1 MNLNK
6 ATVKAREAL
15 EKSGALAN
23 SLNHQSVDVEHLFLA
38 LLEQEEGLIKPIL
51 QNIEINLSKLT
62 SLLNDRIQTKPKIY
76 GVGQTFMS
84 RELNEALENAAKE
97 ASRLH
102 DEYISTEHLLLGI
115 LDTSD
120 QSLQELYRQVNLNY
134 DSVLLAIKNLR
145 GTQRVTDESPEA
157 KYNALAKYSRD
168 LTEMARQGKLDPVIG
183 RDMEIRRAMQVLSRR
198 TKNNPVLIG
207 EAGVGKTA
215 IVEGIARRISSGD
228 VPESLKNKRILTLDL
243 GLMIAGTKF
252 RGEFEERLKALLKEV
267 TDSNGEAILFIDE
280 LHTVVGAGNA
290 EGAVDAGNMLKPAL
304 ARGDIKMIGATTI
317 DEYRRY
323 IEKDK
328 ALERRFQPVNVNEP
342 SVEDTIA
349 ILRGLKEKYEAHHGI
364 RIADSALI
372 AATKFSVRYITERRL
387 PDKAI
392 DLVDEAGSKIRL
404 EIESQPQQLDDL
416 DRKVMR
422 LTIEKQALSKENDK
436 ESKERLGHLDEELSE
451 LQEKSKTLK
460 ARWDN
465 EKSII
470 RRIKE
475 ITQEID
481 RLHQE
486 EEQMERSGNLNKVAE
501 IRYGLIPNN
510 EKELKELQTKLRDK
524 QGNTPLLREEIT
536 EEDIARTVSDWTG
549 IPVARMLESEKQKL
563 IHLEEVLKKRVVGQ
577 EKAITSVSNAVRRSR
592 AGVQEENRPI
602 GSFMFLGPTGV
613 GKTEL
618 SKALAEFLFDTEKAL
633 VRMDMSEYMEKFS
646 VQRLIGAPP
655 GYVGYEEGGQLTE
668 IVRRRPYTVILFDEI
683 EKAHP
688 DVFNILLQIMDDG
701 RLTDGQG
708 RTVNFTNTIIIMTSN
723 IGSNELKIKGFTDE
737 RNKSGENKV
746 EEKVM
751 GLLKSQFRPEFLNRI
766 DEIITFNSLSETD
779 ILQIVDIQ
787 LSYVQKRIEAGKMK
801 FSITPA
807 AKKLLAELGY
817 DENFGARPL
826 KRAIQKKILDKLS
839 LEILSGKYSEGSII
853 KASEKN
859 GQIVLE

>member
-1 MNLNK
+1 MNVNK
-6 ATVKAREAL
+6 MTIKAREAL
-15 EKSGALAN
+15 EKAVELAN

-38 LLEQEEGLIKPIL
+38 LLDQEEGLVKPIL

-62 SLLNDRIQTKPKIY
+62 TLLNDRINMKPKIY
-76 GVGQTFMS
+76 GVGQTFVS
-84 RELNEALENAAKE
+84 KDLNEAMENAANE
-97 ASRLH
+97 AVRLH
-102 DEYISTEHLLLGI
+102 DDYVSTEHLLLGI
-115 LDTSD
+115 LDSKD
-120 QSLQELYRQVNLNY
+120 SSLQELYHQANLNY

-145 GTQRVTDESPEA
+145 GTQRVTDETPEA
-157 KYNALAKYSRD
+157 KFKALEKYSRD

-183 RDMEIRRAMQVLSRR
+183 RDMEIRRSMQVLSRR

-215 IVEGIARRISSGD
+215 IVEGIARRMATGD
-228 VPESLKNKRILTLDL
+228 VPESLKNKRILAIDL
-243 GLMIAGTKF
+243 GLIIAGTKY
-252 RGEFEERLKALLKEV
+252 RGEFEERLKAMLKEV
-267 TDSNGEAILFIDE
+267 TDSNGEVILFIDE

-304 ARGDIKMIGATTI
+304 ARGDIKVIGATTT

-328 ALERRFQPVNVNEP
+328 ALERRFQPVYVNEP
-342 SVEDTIA
+342 SIEDTIT

-372 AATKFSVRYITERRL
+372 AATNLSVRYITERRL

-392 DLVDEAGSKIRL
+392 DLMDEAASKIRL
-404 EIESQPQQLDDL
+404 EIESQPLQLDDL
-416 DRKVMR
+416 DRKIMR
-422 LTIEKQALSKENDK
+422 LSIEKQALSKETNTA
-436 ESKERLGHLDEELSE
+436 SLERIAQIEKDLSE
-451 LQEKSKTLK
+451 LQEKTNTLK
-460 ARWDN
+460 AKWNN
-465 EKSII
+465 EKGII
-470 RRIKE
+470 KRIKE
-475 ITQEID
+475 ITQELD

-486 EEQMERSGNLNKVAE
+486 EERLERSGALDKVAE

-510 EKELKELQTKLRDK
+510 EKELHDLQAKLRDQ
-524 QGNTPLLREEIT
+524 QGDSPLLREEIT
-536 EEDIARTVSDWTG
+536 DEDIARTVSDWTG
-549 IPVARMLESEKQKL
+549 IPVSRMLESEKQKL
-563 IHLEEVLKKRVVGQ
+563 IHLEEVLEKRVVGQ
-577 EKAITSVSNAVRRSR
+577 EAAIKAVSNAVRRSR

-668 IVRRRPYTVILFDEI
+668 LVRRRPYTVILFDEI

-688 DVFNILLQIMDDG
+688 DVFNILLQLMDDG

-723 IGSNELKIKGFTDE
+723 IGSNVMKIKGFSSDAS
-737 RNKSGENKV
+737 KAGKV
-746 EEKVM
+746 EDELM

-766 DEIITFNSLSETD
+766 DEIITFNGLTEAD
-779 ILQIVDIQ
+779 ILKIVDIQ
-787 LSYVQKRIEAGKMK
+787 LSYVNKRVEDSKMK
-801 FSITPA
+801 LNVSKQA
-807 AKKLLAELGY
+807 RKLLAKLGY

-826 KRAIQKKILDKLS
+826 KRVIQKEILDRMS
-839 LEILSGKYSEGSII
+839 LDILSGKFKEGSTINI
-853 KASEKN
+853 EEKN
-859 GQIVLE
+859 GVISIE

>member
-6 ATVKAREAL
+6 MTVRAREAL
-15 EKSGALAN
+15 EKSGELAN
-23 SLNHQSVDVEHLFLA
+23 SYNHQSIDVEHLFVS
-38 LLEQEEGLIKPIL
+38 LLNQEEGLVKPIL
-51 QNIEINLSKLT
+51 QSIEINLSKLT
-62 SLLNDRIQTKPKIY
+62 ALLEERLQRKPKIF
-76 GVGQTFMS
+76 GVGQTYLTK
-84 RELNEALENAAKE
+84 ELNEALENAVGE
-97 ASRLH
+97 ATRLH
-102 DEYISTEHLLLGI
+102 DDYISTEHILLGI
-115 LDTSD
+115 LDSKD
-120 QSLQELYRQVNLNY
+120 ASLQEMFRQANLNY
-134 DSVLLAIKNLR
+134 DSILLAIKNLR
-145 GTQRVTDESPEA
+145 GNQRVTDETPET
-157 KYNALAKYSRD
+157 KYKALEKYSRD

-183 RDMEIRRAMQVLSRR
+183 RNMEIRRSMQVLSRR

-215 IVEGIARRISSGD
+215 IVEGIARRIASGD
-228 VPESLKNKRILTLDL
+228 VPESLKNKRILALDL
-243 GLMIAGTKF
+243 GMMIAGTKF
-252 RGEFEERLKALLKEV
+252 RGDFEERLKALLKEAA
-267 TDSNGEAILFIDE
+267 DSNGESILFIDE

-304 ARGDIKMIGATTI
+304 ARGEIKVIGATTT

-328 ALERRFQPVNVNEP
+328 AFERRFQPVYVNEP
-342 SVEDTIA
+342 SVEDTIS

-372 AATKFSVRYITERRL
+372 AATNLSVRYITERRL

-392 DLVDEAGSKIRL
+392 DLVDEAASKIRL
-404 EIESQPQQLDDL
+404 EIESQPQLLDDL
-416 DRKVMR
+416 DRKI
-422 LTIEKQALSKENDK
+422 LSFSIEKQALSKENK
-436 ESKERLGHLDEELSE
+436 PENAERLGELEKEISE
-451 LQEKSKTLK
+451 LQEKSKALK
-460 ARWDN
+460 TRWDN
-465 EKSII
+465 EKGII
-470 RRIKE
+470 RRIKD
-475 ITQEID
+475 ITQEMD
-481 RLHQE
+481 RQHQE
-486 EEQMERSGNLNKVAE
+486 EERLERAGDLNKVAE
-501 IRYGLIPNN
+501 IRYGFIPEN
-510 EKELKELQTKLRDK
+510 EKELKELQSKLREM
-524 QGNTPLLREEIT
+524 QGDSPMLREEIT

-563 IHLEEVLKKRVVGQ
+563 IHLEEVLKKRVIGQ
-577 EKAITSVSNAVRRSR
+577 ETAIQAVANAVRRSR

-668 IVRRRPYTVILFDEI
+668 IIRRRPYTVILFDEI

-723 IGSNELKIKGFTDE
+723 IGSNVLQIKGFSQNSPKAEKVVDE
-737 RNKSGENKV
+737 
-746 EEKVM
+746 VM
-751 GLLKSQFRPEFLNRI
+751 GLLKTQFRPEFLNRI
-766 DEIITFNSLSETD
+766 DEIITFNGLTESD

-787 LSYVQKRIEAGKMK
+787 LSYVRKRIEDSKMK
-801 FSITPA
+801 LNVSMS

-817 DENFGARPL
+817 DQNFGARPL
-826 KRAIQKKILDKLS
+826 KRVIQKLILDRLS
-839 LEILSGKYSEGSII
+839 LEILSGNFKEGCTINI
-853 KASEKN
+853 TEKN
-859 GQIVLE
+859 GQLSIE